1 MYDWTTHVHNHLEG
15 RCGHCCNYCYV
26 QQNPHG
32 VSPKYEGPAR
42 LNERELEIAYGEKKT
57 IFIEHMNDIFGP
69 GILTPWIK
77 RILDHCRDWPNNRYV
92 FQSKNPAGY
101 FSVAADFPISTL
113 FGTTIET
120 NWPMD
125 RYSKAPAP
133 RERAEALLKIK
144 LHRRDKVFITI
155 EPIME
160 FDLDILMGWIEE
172 IQPEFVN
179 IGADSKGC
187 RLPEP
192 SGQKI
197 WMFIKELMKAGI
209 QIKKKNNL
217 GRLLEET

>member
-1 MYDWTTHVHNHLEG
+1 
-15 RCGHCCNYCYV
+15 
-26 QQNPHG
+26 
-32 VSPKYEGPAR
+32 
-42 LNERELEIAYGEKKT
+42 
-57 IFIEHMNDIFGP
+57 
-69 GILTPWIK
+69 
-77 RILDHCRDWPNNRYV
+77 
-92 FQSKNPAGY
+92 
-101 FSVAADFPISTL
+101 
-113 FGTTIET
+113 
-120 NWPMD
+120 
-125 RYSKAPAP
+125 
-133 RERAEALLKIK
+133 
-144 LHRRDKVFITI
+144 
-155 EPIME
+155 ME